1 MIDLSR
7 QEILTYIEETY
18 CERMTYLVENCRIFD
33 ADALH
38 SEFEVAE
45 DNEVEWLFISHIT
58 DVC

>member
-1 MIDLSR
+1 MVDLSR

-18 CERMTYLVENCRIFD
+18 CERMTYLVENTRIFD

-38 SEFEVAE
+38 SEFEIEE
-45 DNEVEWLFISHIT
+45 DDEVEWLFIPYLS